1 MTFIRQPIAM
11 VVVCLLLASCFMGCS
26 VKLDVSAYD
35 EVTDKQATAING
47 KVQKFLIKMAGGDDE
62 QRKYKHHKAGYED
75 VLIDLMVLLTRT
87 EARGNKVVAKNVKVC
102 IIAWK
107 AAISAHKGDF
117 DMADKLTKGIQGEN
131 LQEAIEP
138 KKLRD
143 AYAASWQVTTAAT
156 PDQMETKR
164 AVDFFVELADTFQ
177 QTLQNVIGTEFSKKE
192 N

>member
-1 MTFIRQPIAM
+1 MTFIRQSLATI
-11 VVVCLLLASCFMGCS
+11 VVCLLLASCFMGCS
-26 VKLDVSAYD
+26 VKLDVAPYD

-107 AAISAHKGDF
+107 VVISAHKGDF
-117 DMADKLTKGIQGEN
+117 DTAFELTKVLKREN
-131 LQEAIEP
+131 LQEAVAPE
-138 KKLRD
+138 KLQA
-143 AYAASWQVTTAAT
+143 AYVASGQVTTAAT

-164 AVDFFVELADTFQ
+164 SVDFFVEAADTFLQ
-177 QTLQNVIGTEFSKKE
+177 GLQNVIGTEFSKKE

>member
-1 MTFIRQPIAM
+1 MTFIRQPLAT

-102 IIAWK
+102 IISWK

-143 AYAASWQVTTAAT
+143 AYVASWQVTTAAT

>member
-1 MTFIRQPIAM
+1 MTFIRQPLAT

-102 IIAWK
+102 IISWK